1 MCLFAAKEAFE
12 TGVETGELAASVAP
26 EQVVFRHRL
35 KLEILVKYWR
45 YWPKIGDIGNKCAGF
60 RSALLKHATCTLPSS
75 AGSTL
80 SDPYLF

>member
-26 EQVVFRHRL
+26 EQVVFGHRL

-45 YWPKIGDIGNKCAGF
+45 
-60 RSALLKHATCTLPSS
+60 
-75 AGSTL
+75 
-80 SDPYLF
+80 